1 MEGKEATAQPLALD
15 WSCSDLLLE
24 IRGDAPSQSF
34 GSSGRSGQSG
44 HGSRGLRVGTS
55 TPVWALGRGV
65 SPAYQGRHRWKLRVL
80 RLAKDSSESAA
91 SPESPPP
98 PPPSLLFG
106 VLAQFPGARPMP
118 SAALGDPAGE
128 GVESEEPALALLAD
142 TGDQLFSSNL
152 SATLLRAPL
161 LSGPLKEADLIEIT
175 HDLDRQSLRFR
186 VEGGAEGEAKRL
198 PLRRAGRGTH
208 ASQRLRETAY
218 YPFIAIRAGAE
229 VELLALYNASRTHA
243 GSFSLWLMD
252 VSSVGDG
259 DVV

>member
-1 MEGKEATAQPLALD
+1 MDPRKRRRLEETGQAADDGFLAFDDGESEEEEEEEDQEREEPLDDMEGKEATAQPLALD

-128 GVESEEPALALLAD
+128 GVESEEPALALLAAAWL
-142 TGDQLFSSNL
+142 GV
-152 SATLLRAPL
+152 APL
-161 LSGPLKEADLIEIT
+161 CLATRASAHCLPPMGPT
-175 HDLDRQSLRFR
+175 
-186 VEGGAEGEAKRL
+186 
-198 PLRRAGRGTH
+198 
-208 ASQRLRETAY
+208 
-218 YPFIAIRAGAE
+218 
-229 VELLALYNASRTHA
+229 
-243 GSFSLWLMD
+243 
-252 VSSVGDG
+252 
-259 DVV
+259 